1 MRVEARYDAEA
12 WALVFG
18 PEGSQPFE
26 AWGQPHHVFVVAA
39 LQDPARFA
47 GLIGRQPPF
56 APALA
61 YGFRRALLEV
71 SGAQLPFMLEA
82 DDPQRALAG
91 TVFLGLGD
99 EELERVD
106 AIELAGDHRRRI
118 ELEVTVGQRR
128 VDAVSYVKRG

>member
-1 MRVEARYDAEA
+1 MSFDALYDDQA

-18 PEGSQPFE
+18 PVGAGPFE
-26 AWGQPHHVFVVAA
+26 DWRRPHHVFVIAA
-39 LQDPARFA
+39 LQDPARWTD
-47 GLIGRQPPF
+47 LIGRQPPF

-71 SGAQLPFMLEA
+71 GGEKLPFMLEA

-91 TVFLGLGD
+91 TVFLGLDAD
-99 EELERVD
+99 ELARVD
-106 AIELAGDHRRRI
+106 AFELNGDHRRRI
-118 ELEVTVGQRR
+118 ELEVAVGKRR

>member
-18 PEGSQPFE
+18 PLGAEPFE
-26 AWGQPHHVFVVAA
+26 AWQRPHHVFVVAA
-39 LQDPARFA
+39 LQDPTRFA
-47 GLIGRQPPF
+47 ELIGRPPPF

-71 SGAQLPFMLEA
+71 AGAQLPFMLEDA
-82 DDPQRALAG
+82 DPQRALAG

-99 EELERVD
+99 DELARVD
-106 AIELAGDHRRRI
+106 AFELAGEHRRRI